1 MLFQKLAI
9 FSALEVFA
17 AAQDINQDDIPQ
29 QCTAVC
35 VGVVSISRRCDDTTN
50 DDRAE
55 LDCICRA
62 PNANVLVPACEACV
76 AEFDNDDTDMDDN
89 SVDDNDVLEVLTRCN
104 FTTTAYNTASAQSIL
119 SSVASSFASASG
131 SVAVITSGTVVRTTS
146 IAAQTSVPQQ
156 STAVSPIQTAA
167 MGLGALGLAM
177 QLL

>member
-9 FSALEVFA
+9 FSALAAFA

-35 VGVVSISRRCDDTTN
+35 AEVVSISRRCDDTTN

-55 LDCICRA
+55 LDCVCRT
-62 PNANVLVPACEACV
+62 PNANVLIPTCEACV
-76 AEFDNDDTDMDDN
+76 AQFDTDTDNDDTTPDQ
-89 SVDDNDVLEVLTRCN
+89 NDVLEVLTRCN
-104 FTTTAYNTASAQSIL
+104 FTTTTYNTASANSIL

-131 SVAVITSGTVVRTTS
+131 TVAVITSGTVVRTTS
-146 IAAQTSVPQQ
+146 IAAQTSAPPQQ
-156 STAVSPIQTAA
+156 SVAAAPMQTAA

-177 QLL
+177 HLL